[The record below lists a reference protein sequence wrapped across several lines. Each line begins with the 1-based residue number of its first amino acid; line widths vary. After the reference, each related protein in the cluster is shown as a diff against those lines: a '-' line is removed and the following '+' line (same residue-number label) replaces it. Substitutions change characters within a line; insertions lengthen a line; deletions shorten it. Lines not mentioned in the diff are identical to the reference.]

1 MTLTPDRDDWARLLD
16 QLDEPPVGVVA
27 EALADARDVDVD
39 TAYDA
44 VEAALEAGELVEEHT
59 DAALPAVRLDETGG
73 TPETPTRDA
82 RGPAKTGDDPQGE
95 TVGSDEDVTNYRR
108 IYEDA
113 AAHADRE
120 LWEPVEEAALREAL
134 DAAGFAELLDNG
146 TLFDVRPWRFVD
158 VSDEDEE
165 PRRRWY
171 YPSGDEPR
179 PDEFRRFDELLREA
193 APDGYEPHY
202 FRVAKAGKDPATQ
215 YGGWK
220 NEDGRLS
227 VEEAVD
233 WMREGGNVGIA
244 GRGGCRTCGGDG
256 VDGGDPC
263 VECDGTG
270 EDPDHD
276 GPLVNVDIDDDE
288 ETTPDD
294 VPTSLR
300 ARSRSRTGWHTWF
313 FDETGEIPNIP
324 TDAYGEVRSNWQYV
338 VAPGSFV
345 ASCREDIPDGADDP
359 GYYTVEDAE
368 PVARIE
374 YEDLPQVFRDVA
386 AEVEAAEE
394 ERGDQDSES
403 DVEQREYDG
412 DGSAVFDVEAA
423 DLVSS
428 SHDDA
433 DRFSS
438 IFHGSDTGSNM
449 SVSGDKLH
457 CWRHGV
463 AHGGL
468 QALATLANVDHVRSY
483 GCQDLGAAHKNSG
496 AGTNVLRG
504 DWRLVWGAW
513 YEAKN
518 RGAIPEDDPI
528 PYRVLREIAV
538 ADGLVERD
546 ELVERDSEDGDI
558 VNEGSDADTYTA
570 LPRGTYNDVLDHVSD
585 EYDVE
590 TGRERASESGVDVP
604 DEPQTDEDTEER
616 TAGTQAAADG
626 GDGCPDD
633 HTVPLRPD
641 TVCSWAGLGEDGSI
655 QDLDDRQRAAV
666 VWDLIHQSN
675 EYHVRVR
682 RDNGSLLAYDRGVW
696 SGEGE
701 RALRH
706 AGRQALGSMN
716 YGANVLAEL
725 KAQARSDPRV
735 EVEADE
741 LGVEEGVVAVENGLL
756 DLRGA
761 ADGEG
766 EDAVRELRP
775 EDLALRRL
783 PVHYNADAT
792 APEWEDLVEEWAET
806 GRADALQE
814 YVGYALHAGGMPI
827 HRALLLVGSGANG
840 KGTFLHVVRNLLGDD
855 NTTSIELQTLANEKD
870 ALAQFQRSIANID
883 DDLSARQ
890 IGAGLG
896 MFKKLVG
903 GDHVRARQLYEEG
916 FEFQATGKHLYA
928 ANNVPEVE
936 VPDDDEAFWR
946 RWLLVEFPNHYPPS
960 ERDHEL
966 RDRLTT
972 PETLSGVLNWAIDG
986 WARLLDAGEFTG
998 EETSAHQKRQRWQRW
1013 GESIDQFIS
1022 ECVTRDEDAGRV
1034 TTSEA
1039 HERFIAWCR
1048 EHGKDRASQQGLTNK
1063 LKAEDVG
1070 YKSSI
1075 RIDGR
1080 VTRGYECL
1088 AFTDE
1093 VPEVDALD
1101 RDEDDDGDASRQTSL

>member
-1 MTLTPDRDDWARLLD
+1 MTADLSRDDWERLLD
-16 QLDEPPVGVVA
+16 GLDDPAVGTVA
-27 EALADARDVDVD
+27 EALADARDLEVGA
-39 TAYDA
+39 AYDA
-44 VEAALEAGELVEEHT
+44 VEAAIDDADLVTEET
-59 DAALPAVRLDETGG
+59 GSAFDAVRLPETDE
-73 TPETPTRDA
+73 TPETTKPA
-82 RGPAKTGDDPQGE
+82 ANEGRGGGSPADDPRGKDAE
-95 TVGSDEDVTNYRR
+95 TDEEVSKYRR

-113 AAHADRE
+113 ADRAGRE
-120 LWEPVEEAALREAL
+120 PWEPVEEAALREAL
-134 DAAGFAELLDNG
+134 DAAGFAELLDDG

-171 YPSGDEPR
+171 HPSGDEPR
-179 PDEFRRFDELLREA
+179 PDEFRRFDQLLREA

-202 FRVAKAGKDPATQ
+202 FRVARAGKDPATQ

-220 NEDGRLS
+220 DPDARLS
-227 VEEAVD
+227 TEEAVE
-233 WMREGGNVGIA
+233 WMKEGGNVGVA
-244 GRGGCRTCGGDG
+244 GT
-256 VDGGDPC
+256 P
-263 VECDGTG
+263 
-270 EDPDHD
+270 ED
-276 GPLVNVDIDDDE
+276 PLVNVDIDDDE

-300 ARSRSRTGWHTWF
+300 ARSRSRTGWHTWY
-313 FDETGEIPNIP
+313 FDESGDVPNIP
-324 TDAYGEVRSNWQYV
+324 TDAYGEVRTSWQYV

-368 PVARIE
+368 PVARIG
-374 YEDLPQVFRDVA
+374 YEDLPQVFRDL
-386 AEVEAAEE
+386 AEE
-394 ERGDQDSES
+394 IAEDA
-403 DVEQREYDG
+403 DG
-412 DGSAVFDVEAA
+412 ETEDPAADTGETRTHSGGGSKSAVYDVEATE
-423 DLVSS
+423 LVTGK
-428 SHDDA
+428 HDA
-433 DRFSS
+433 SDRFSS
-438 IFHGSDTGSNM
+438 IFHSSETGSNM
-449 SVSGDKLH
+449 SVSDEGKLQ

-468 QALATLANVDHVRSY
+468 QALATLSGVDHVRSY
-483 GCQDLGAAHKNSG
+483 DCQDLGAGHDNSG
-496 AGTNVLRG
+496 AGPNKLKG

-513 YEAKN
+513 YEAKQRN
-518 RGAIPEDDPI
+518 LVSEEDPI
-528 PYRVLREIAV
+528 PYRVLLELAV
-538 ADGLVERD
+538 ADDLVERD
-546 ELVERDSEDGDI
+546 ALVERDGETGEVVD
-558 VNEGSDADTYTA
+558 EEADRETYTA
-570 LPRGTYNDVLDHVSD
+570 LPSGTYNRVLDHVAD
-585 EYDVE
+585 EYGVE
-590 TGRERASESGVDVP
+590 TGRQRAPEPGVDLPAEPETSGEDAP
-604 DEPQTDEDTEER
+604 DE
-616 TAGTQAAADG
+616 AAADG
-626 GDGCPDD
+626 GEDEEDGSRDPLALNPDN
-633 HTVPLRPD
+633 VLAY
-641 TVCSWAGLGEDGSI
+641 AGLGEDASVS
-655 QDLDDRQRAAV
+655 DLDDRQRAAV
-666 VWDLIHQSN
+666 VWDLIIQSD

-741 LGVEEGVVAVENGLL
+741 LGVEGGFVAVENGLL
-756 DLRGA
+756 NLRAA
-761 ADGEG
+761 ADGAG

-783 PVHYNADAT
+783 PVHYNPDAT
-792 APEWEDLVEEWAET
+792 APEWEDLVDEWAET

-814 YVGYALHAGGMPI
+814 YIGYCLHAGGMPI

-840 KGTFLHVVRNLLGDD
+840 KGTFLHVARNLLGDD

-928 ANNVPEVE
+928 ANAVPDVE

-972 PETLSGVLNWAIDG
+972 PEALSGVLNWAIDG
-986 WARLLDAGEFTG
+986 WARVLDAGEFTG

-1013 GESIDQFIS
+1013 GESVDQFIS
-1022 ECVTRDEDAGRV
+1022 ECVERDEDADRR
-1034 TTSEA
+1034 TTSDA
-1039 HERFIAWCR
+1039 HNRFIAWCR
-1048 EHGKDRASQQGLTNK
+1048 ENGKDRASQQGLTNK

-1080 VTRGYECL
+1080 VTRGYEAL
-1088 AFTDE
+1088 GFTDE
-1093 VPEVDALD
+1093 VPEVDELNP
-1101 RDEDDDGDASRQTSL
+1101 EDGSDDGDDGDGSQQTSL